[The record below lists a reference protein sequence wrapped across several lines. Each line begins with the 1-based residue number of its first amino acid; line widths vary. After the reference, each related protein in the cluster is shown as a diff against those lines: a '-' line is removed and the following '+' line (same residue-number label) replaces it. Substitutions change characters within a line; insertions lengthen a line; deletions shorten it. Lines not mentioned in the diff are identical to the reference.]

1 MREFKYAS
9 VRYCPHL
16 GYNVIME
23 GRFTEGGGFKLEC
36 LNKEDCGYREMG
48 CRNLLL
54 KQGTEKTESRSIE
67 VG

>member
-1 MREFKYAS
+1 MRESNYICL
-9 VRYCPHL
+9 RYCPQLQH
-16 GYNVIME
+16 NVIME
-23 GRFTEGGGFKLEC
+23 GRVTQGGFRLEC

-54 KQGTEKTESRSIE
+54 QNRAIKSDIRAE